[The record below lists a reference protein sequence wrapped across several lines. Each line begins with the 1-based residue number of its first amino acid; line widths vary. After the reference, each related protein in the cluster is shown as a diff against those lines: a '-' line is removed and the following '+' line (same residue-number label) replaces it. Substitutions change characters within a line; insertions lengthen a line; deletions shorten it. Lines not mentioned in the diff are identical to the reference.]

1 MKHLFALM
9 LLALSL
15 GASVAFA
22 GPLETLMG
30 SPFAHDGLFANA
42 SVGLG
47 YASFENADGEETMVA
62 DGFGMELHGKLG
74 FYVIPDLALHANM
87 GFVMYSDF
95 RETRYGLHM
104 YVDHDF
110 YVLSSV
116 FVGAGA
122 TYYVPISFWN
132 NVFISGALGVTGYR
146 LDCRRYS
153 GNTGL
158 KAFSF
163 EIEAGKDWWVSEHV
177 GLGISLAFNSHEY
190 WSDYDGMFR
199 SSSVML
205 LFSVSLN

>member
-1 MKHLFALM
+1 MNRFLAIL
-9 LLALSL
+9 LLASSL
-15 GASVAFA
+15 MASVVWA
-22 GPLETLMG
+22 GPAAALLGT
-30 SPFAHDGLFANA
+30 PFAHDGLFANA

-47 YASFENADGEETMVA
+47 YASFENVDGEETMVA

-87 GFVMYSDF
+87 GFVMYSNF
-95 RETRYGLHM
+95 RETRYGLNM

-110 YVLSSV
+110 YLLSSV

-122 TYYVPISFWN
+122 TYYVPIPGWN

-158 KAFSF
+158 KAFGF

-190 WSDYDGMFR
+190 WSDYDGVFR